1 MTPSPLSV
9 ALLNYAMLG
18 YLAAMT
24 VYVLYFVSKKR
35 WSYVAAPA
43 IFGAS
48 ALAQGTS
55 LALRWFQGGLY
66 RPPWTNLY
74 ESLVY
79 FSFGLAVLSL
89 VVDLRFK
96 LRYVGAFVTPLVF
109 SGLGLAY
116 LVPIKEITPLVPSL
130 QSWWILAHSCLAAF
144 AYSGFIVASVLAF
157 LYLVKTGMSERW
169 LGFSTALTILGTL
182 LLVGGGDVFLKG
194 LYMMSEVVFVDG
206 KWQKNPIPG
215 SDPIKFFEIS
225 VPYLPQLF
233 WVTSVLALGAAF
245 LHLAGGEGFRRRG
258 RDLLLIAFVSY
269 LALIGTMI
277 GIIAQYQSVG
287 MGSNPYSL
295 FLLILMAAATGFSIA
310 YLYRGARIAAK
321 LPDARWLDG
330 VSYKVTLFAFP
341 FMTLI
346 LITGAIWAHEAWG
359 RYWGWDPKETT
370 ALVTWLI
377 YAGYLHGR
385 FTPGWTGKRA
395 AVISVIGF
403 FSVIFT
409 YLGTNLVLSGLHSYG
424 SK

>member
-9 ALLNYAMLG
+9 ALLNYATLG
-18 YLAAMT
+18 YLASMT
-24 VYVLYFVSKKR
+24 VYILYWVARKR
-35 WSYVAAPA
+35 WAYVTAPTLLGLSAAA
-43 IFGAS
+43 HAG
-48 ALAQGTS
+48 S
-55 LALRWFQGGLY
+55 LIDRWIMAGLY

-79 FSFGLAVLSL
+79 FSLGLAVVAL

-96 LRYVGAFVTPLVF
+96 LRYVGSFVTPLVF

-116 LVPIKEITPLVPSL
+116 LVPVKEITPLVPSL
-130 QSWWILAHSCLAAF
+130 QSWWILSHSCLAAF
-144 AYSGFIVASVLAF
+144 AYSGFIVASVVAF
-157 LYLVKTGMSERW
+157 LYLVKTGMNPRR
-169 LGFSTALTILGTL
+169 LGLATALTILATM
-182 LLVGGGDVFLKG
+182 LLVGGKSALLNGQYL
-194 LYMMSEVVFVDG
+194 MTEQVFVNG
-206 KWQKNPIPG
+206 KWRQNPIPG
-215 SDPIKFFEIS
+215 SDPIKFFEIA

-233 WVTSVLALGAAF
+233 MATAGLALASAV
-245 LHLAGGEGFRRRG
+245 LLLIKTEKVWKKG
-258 RDLLLIAFVSY
+258 RDLLVLALISN

-277 GIIAQYQSVG
+277 WIIADYQSIG
-287 MGSNPYSL
+287 IGSNPYSL
-295 FLLILMAAATGFSIA
+295 TLLILMAAVAGFAVA
-310 YLYRGARIAAK
+310 YLYRGDAMAAK
-321 LPDARWLDG
+321 LPEAQRLEKL
-330 VSYKVTLFAFP
+330 SYQVTLFAFP

-385 FTPGWTGKRA
+385 FTPGWSGKRA
-395 AVISVIGF
+395 AIVSVIGF

-424 SK
+424 AK